1 MPFSMLCLLLFLAT
15 ATPLSLADQDLNTC
29 ECAHA
34 TASDRIVGGKE
45 VSPKYSLPYQ
55 VWLNVGCGGTII
67 NRRYVL
73 TAAHCLYGKIRDQ
86 DGHTHFYRKQ
96 KSEFR
101 VVAGEHNRCDSPW
114 PFPGWWPNEGGQVF
128 NVERIIQH
136 PNFSIFSVVN
146 DIAIL
151 KLNTDIKFGDHVKP
165 ACLPTNKPGSYDG
178 MTAIASGW
186 GSTIMWDYEKKEEKP
201 KVDYPCKLQRT
212 SLTILDRGDEDCAS
226 ETDHDD
232 TTKMCTFKKDTDAC
246 TGDSGGPLVV
256 VQDRKYVLV
265 GVTSY
270 GRGCAKYPGVY
281 ARVTHYLDWIA
292 DETEDGNCQGH

>member
-73 TAAHCLYGKIRDQ
+73 TAAHCLFGEKDENGRRVYFPIP
-86 DGHTHFYRKQ
+86 
-96 KSEFR
+96 KSVIE
-101 VVAGEHNRCDSPW
+101 VIAGEHNKCD
-114 PFPGWWPNEGGQVF
+114 GINEGGQVF
-128 NVERIIQH
+128 NVERIIKH
-136 PNFSIFSVVN
+136 PDFDIHNYVKY

-151 KLNTDIKFGDHVKP
+151 KLHTDIKFGDHVKP
-165 ACLPTNKPGSYDG
+165 ACLPTDPDDDFDG

-186 GSTIMWDYEKKEEKP
+186 GSTIMWDFETDQKFK
-201 KVDYPCKLQRT
+201 YPCKLQRT
-212 SLTILDRGDEDCAS
+212 SLTILDRGDEDCAF

-232 TTKMCTFKKDTDAC
+232 TTRMCTFKKDTDAC
-246 TGDSGGPLVV
+246 SGDSGGPLVV

-270 GRGCAKYPGVY
+270 GAGCADSYPGVFT
-281 ARVTHYLDWIA
+281 RVTHYVKWIA
-292 DETEDGNCQGH
+292 NNTKDGDC